1 MQVLLSA
8 LMAVTLQ
15 APPVDHPVE
24 YTATAPNGAL
34 IVYSPELGGWVGRD
48 ACPWGCYN
56 EADKPVQLLV
66 GEVDL
71 QTLATWQVTIR
82 RDGEPVV
89 SFWTFFGGVAVYST
103 P

>member
-1 MQVLLSA
+1 MQMLLNLVL
-8 LMAVTLQ
+8 AVTLL

-24 YTATAPNGAL
+24 YTATDPNGAVL
-34 IVYSPELGGWVGRD
+34 VYSPDVGTWVGRD
-48 ACPWGCYN
+48 ACPYGCYN

-71 QTLATWQVTIR
+71 QTLAQLQITVR
-82 RDGEPVV
+82 RDGVPVV
-89 SFWTFFGGVAVYST
+89 SFWQFFGGVPVYSI

>member
-1 MQVLLSA
+1 MQVLLST
-8 LMAVTLQ
+8 LLAVTLL

-24 YTATAPNGAL
+24 YTATDPNGAVL
-34 IVYSPELGGWVGRD
+34 VYSPDVGTWVGRD
-48 ACPWGCYN
+48 ACHYGCYN

-71 QTLATWQVTIR
+71 QTLAQLQVTVR
-82 RDGEPVV
+82 RDGVPVV
-89 SFWTFFGGVAVYST
+89 SFWQFFGGVPVYSI

>member
-8 LMAVTLQ
+8 LMTVTLL

-24 YTATAPNGAL
+24 YTATAPNGAVL
-34 IVYSPELGGWVGRD
+34 VYSPDVGTWVGRD
-48 ACPWGCYN
+48 ACPYGCYV
-56 EADKPVQLLV
+56 EADKPVQLLS

-71 QTLATWQVTIR
+71 AGLAAWQITVR
-82 RDGEPVV
+82 RDGVPVV
-89 SFWTFFGGVAVYST
+89 SFWHFFGGVPVYSI

>member
-1 MQVLLSA
+1 MQVFLSA
-8 LMAVTLQ
+8 VLAVTLL

-24 YTATAPNGAL
+24 YTATDPNGAVL
-34 IVYSPELGGWVGRD
+34 VYSPDVGTWVGRD
-48 ACPWGCYN
+48 ACPYGCYN

-71 QTLATWQVTIR
+71 QTLAQLQVTVR
-82 RDGEPVV
+82 RDGVPVV
-89 SFWTFFGGVAVYST
+89 SFWQFFGGVPVYSI